1 MTFDEYTFQLNLIT
15 LQRAQP
21 PGTVSKDYGLV
32 HTLNTIY
39 GNLSSICMT
48 PAKSNHRRRVGGK
61 NYNTVSNLINSYK
74 KYFYLIF
81 HCRPIIITSVTRLG
95 HFLKVLVTNFLTK

>member
-39 GNLSSICMT
+39 GNLSGISMT
-48 PAKSNHRRRVGGK
+48 PAKSNRRRRVGGK
-61 NYNTVSNLINSYK
+61 IQHRVKSYK
-74 KYFYLIF
+74 L
-81 HCRPIIITSVTRLG
+81 L
-95 HFLKVLVTNFLTK
+95 